1 MHVSTPFSVSFRRAA
16 ILLWMDNC
24 NGVSDC
30 LVIDLVFVLLV
41 SAEFLGVV
49 RVEGFHCFNIPTI
62 V

>member
-1 MHVSTPFSVSFRRAA
+1 MLFFCCCFGLLDTYIYPQFRAVHVSTPFSVSFRRAP

-41 SAEFLGVV
+41 
-49 RVEGFHCFNIPTI
+49 
-62 V
+62 